1 MEHGYFTKILAL
13 CAFLMPMSVLMKKFF
28 MKTIFKELPGGGEY
42 LAFMVT
48 TIILSLFS
56 IQIIN
61 RIL

>member
-1 MEHGYFTKILAL
+1 MEYGHFTKILAL
-13 CAFLMPMSVLMKKFF
+13 CAFVMPISVLMKKFF
-28 MKTIFKELPGGGEY
+28 MKTIFKELPGGGED

-48 TIILSLFS
+48 TIILSLFI